1 MRTNLIAAI
10 VAGGCLLGVQASAF
24 AQGAAAYPN
33 TAPVFTEPT
42 PIVPE
47 TRPGAYVRVPSAQPY
62 YDQYNDQYN
71 GYYGD
76 NHGQYRRQ
84 SR

>member
-10 VAGGCLLGVQASAF
+10 VASGCLLVFQASAF

-33 TAPVFTEPT
+33 TAPVLTEPT

-47 TRPGAYVRVPSAQPY
+47 ARPGTYVRVRPAAPY
-62 YDQYNDQYN
+62 FDQYN
-71 GYYGD
+71 GYYG
-76 NHGQYRRQ
+76 QYRRQ
-84 SR
+84 RR

>member
-10 VAGGCLLGVQASAF
+10 VASGCLLGFQASAF

-33 TAPVFTEPT
+33 TAPVLTEPA

-47 TRPGAYVRVPSAQPY
+47 TRPGTYVRVQPAKPY
-62 YDQYNDQYN
+62 FDQYD
-71 GYYGD
+71 GYY
-76 NHGQYRRQ
+76 GQYRRQ

>member
-10 VAGGCLLGVQASAF
+10 LAGGCLLSFQASAF

-33 TAPVFTEPT
+33 TAPVLTEPM

-47 TRPGAYVRVPSAQPY
+47 TRPGTYVRVPPAQPY
-62 YDQYNDQYN
+62 FDQYN
-71 GYYGD
+71 GYYG
-76 NHGQYRRQ
+76 QSRRQ

>member
-10 VAGGCLLGVQASAF
+10 VAGGCLLGFQASAL

-42 PIVPE
+42 PVVPE
-47 TRPGAYVRVPSAQPY
+47 TRPGRYVHVPPAAPY
-62 YDQYNDQYN
+62 FDQYS
-71 GYYGD
+71 GYY
-76 NHGQYRRQ
+76 GQYRRQ

>member
-10 VAGGCLLGVQASAF
+10 VASGCLLGFQASAL

-33 TAPVFTEPT
+33 TAPVYTEPT
-42 PIVPE
+42 PVPE
-47 TRPGAYVRVPSAQPY
+47 SRPGTYLRVPAARPY
-62 YDQYNDQYN
+62 FDQYSGYN
-71 GYYGD
+71 GQ
-76 NHGQYRRQ
+76 HRRQ

>member
-10 VAGGCLLGVQASAF
+10 VAGGCLLGFQASAL

-33 TAPVFTEPT
+33 TAPVLTEPT

-47 TRPGAYVRVPSAQPY
+47 ARPGKYVRVPSAQPY
-62 YDQYNDQYN
+62 YDQYGD
-71 GYYGD
+71 YY
-76 NHGQYRRQ
+76 GQYRRQ

>member
-10 VAGGCLLGVQASAF
+10 VVSGCLLGFQATAF

-33 TAPVFTEPT
+33 TVPVLTEPT
-42 PIVPE
+42 TIVPE
-47 TRPGAYVRVPSAQPY
+47 TRQRTYVRMPSAQPY
-62 YDQYNDQYN
+62 FDQYSD
-71 GYYGD
+71 YYGQ
-76 NHGQYRRQ
+76 HRRQ

>member
-10 VAGGCLLGVQASAF
+10 VAGGCLLGVQASAL

-33 TAPVFTEPT
+33 TAPVYDRAHAYA
-42 PIVPE
+42 PE
-47 TRPGAYVRVPSAQPY
+47 TRPGTYVRVPAAQPY
-62 YDQYNDQYN
+62 YDQYSDYN
-71 GYYGD
+71 GQ
-76 NHGQYRRQ
+76 HRRQ